1 MQVLLLFVVLLALGV
16 PIAVATGFSAL
27 LYMTLEAGRSFGV
40 VIQSMFSGVD
50 SFALM
55 AIPFF
60 IFAGDIML
68 EGGVSRRLIVFAKR
82 LVGWTAGGLPI
93 TGVLS
98 SMFFAALSGSS
109 PATVAAVGGIMIP
122 SMQDAKYTK
131 KFAVGLMCASGA
143 LGIIIPPSITLLVYG
158 VVAEESIAALFL
170 AGLMPGI
177 FIGLVLIIAAYIMA
191 RKQPYVKDPFPTL
204 KEVLVAFRDALWGLA
219 MPLIILGG
227 IYLGVFTPTEA
238 AAVAVG
244 YSLFVSLFIYREI
257 TFHEVITKIAKK
269 SVVISA
275 VIMYIIANAEILGR
289 YLTFRRVPTQLA
301 SIILQYADT
310 PVMVLLLI
318 NLLLLLVGMIMSPSA
333 AVIILAPLFLPAVT
347 AMGVH
352 PIHFGVVMVVNLA
365 IGMVTPPFG
374 LNLYVAAGIGKMS
387 VAQVTQAVF
396 PFIIL
401 YILALLVITF
411 VPALSMAILG

>member
-16 PIAVATGFSAL
+16 PIAVATGLSAL
-27 LYMTLEAGRSFGV
+27 LFMTLEAGRSFGV

-82 LVGWTAGGLPI
+82 LVGWTSGGLPI

-122 SMQDAKYTK
+122 SMQDANYTK

-177 FIGLVLIIAAYIMA
+177 FIGLVLIID
-191 RKQPYVKDPFPTL
+191 R
-204 KEVLVAFRDALWGLA
+204 
-219 MPLIILGG
+219 
-227 IYLGVFTPTEA
+227 
-238 AAVAVG
+238 
-244 YSLFVSLFIYREI
+244 
-257 TFHEVITKIAKK
+257 K
-269 SVVISA
+269 SVV
-275 VIMYIIANAEILGR
+275 
-289 YLTFRRVPTQLA
+289 
-301 SIILQYADT
+301 
-310 PVMVLLLI
+310 
-318 NLLLLLVGMIMSPSA
+318 
-333 AVIILAPLFLPAVT
+333 
-347 AMGVH
+347 
-352 PIHFGVVMVVNLA
+352 
-365 IGMVTPPFG
+365 
-374 LNLYVAAGIGKMS
+374 
-387 VAQVTQAVF
+387 
-396 PFIIL
+396 
-401 YILALLVITF
+401 
-411 VPALSMAILG
+411 